1 MLRPSREGRVRNL
14 FIFHLSPT
22 PWLRRKTTGKR
33 KMPLWRKVEP
43 PPKGII
49 LAKKARRL
57 RPLHRP
63 MKLVR
68 LVTELLVVVAAV
80 GSESRLVVLRF

>member
-1 MLRPSREGRVRNL
+1 
-14 FIFHLSPT
+14 
-22 PWLRRKTTGKR
+22 
-33 KMPLWRKVEP
+33 MPLWRKVEP

-57 RPLHRP
+57 RPLRQP

-68 LVTELLVVVAAV
+68 LVPELLVAVVVV
-80 GSESRLVVLRF
+80 GSGSILAGPRFFSITPKGT

>member
-1 MLRPSREGRVRNL
+1 
-14 FIFHLSPT
+14 
-22 PWLRRKTTGKR
+22 
-33 KMPLWRKVEP
+33 MPLWRKLEP
-43 PPKGII
+43 PPKGIV
-49 LAKKARRL
+49 LAKKTRKF
-57 RPLHRP
+57 RPLRRP

>member
-1 MLRPSREGRVRNL
+1 
-14 FIFHLSPT
+14 
-22 PWLRRKTTGKR
+22 
-33 KMPLWRKVEP
+33 MPLWRKVEP

-57 RPLHRP
+57 RPLRQP

-68 LVTELLVVVAAV
+68 LVPELLAVVAAV
-80 GSESRLVVLRF
+80 GSESQLVGKRFGDITLLAT